1 MSLADE
7 IKRVLMENPNI
18 LIEVLTA
25 KPEIIYQA
33 LAKLTP
39 WQNLA
44 TKQDVEEL
52 RKEIEGLRS
61 DVEGLRREIQD
72 IRSTMATK
80 KDLEELR
87 KEMATK
93 QELEE
98 LRRYVDDKVEE
109 LRREMA
115 TKKELEELRKEVQD
129 IRNTMATKQELEELR
144 KEVRFLSNK
153 LDALGARWG
162 VLSEEAFREGVREIL
177 RDAGY
182 TVERWLYYDADGFV
196 YGHPSE
202 VELDIIIR
210 DNLVMAVEI
219 TSAVKRS
226 DLAVT
231 RRKAE
236 LYMKA
241 TGKSVSM
248 VMVITPYIDD
258 KNPDYV
264 RVMAERM
271 GIKIITPED
280 MTKQTQ

>member
-44 TKQDVEEL
+44 TKQDIEEL
-52 RKEIEGLRS
+52 RRGIEGLR
-61 DVEGLRREIQD
+61 R
-72 IRSTMATK
+72 
-80 KDLEELR
+80 
-87 KEMATK
+87 
-93 QELEE
+93 
-98 LRRYVDDKVEE
+98 
-109 LRREMA
+109 
-115 TKKELEELRKEVQD
+115 EVQD
-129 IRNTMATKQELEELR
+129 IRNTMATKQELEEIRREMATKKELEDLR
-144 KEVRFLSNK
+144 REVRLLANK

>member
-18 LIEVLTA
+18 LIEVLLA

-52 RKEIEGLRS
+52 RKEIEGLR
-61 DVEGLRREIQD
+61 REIQD

-93 QELEE
+93 KDLEE
-98 LRRYVDDKVEE
+98 LRKYVDDKVEE

-115 TKKELEELRKEVQD
+115 TKRELEELRKE
-129 IRNTMATKQELEELR
+129 MATKKELDDLR
-144 KEVRFLSNK
+144 KEVRLLANK

-177 RDAGY
+177 KDAGY

-210 DNLVMAVEI
+210 DNLVIAVEI

-236 LYMKA
+236 LYMKT